1 MKKYHPLSALWFV
14 ESIILMS
21 LSVWGSSS
29 SLEYLLYLA
38 AVELVDGGG
47 PVPAV
52 GLQQPPDQS
61 EVRIVVTWPLS
72 ANHSSPDRVQVRL
85 PRGLDQGHA
94 AHLRGLVLA
103 VQRHGLLSL
112 PALDKINNMLK
123 NISLWSYSWVLVA
136 TLNIS
141 QLILRYKQ
149 SES

>member
-21 LSVWGSSS
+21 LSVWSSSS

-47 PVPAV
+47 PVPAE

-61 EVRIVVTWPLS
+61 EERIVVTWPLS
-72 ANHSSPDRVQVRL
+72 ANHSSPDRVHVRL

-112 PALDKINNMLK
+112 PVLDKINNMLK